1 MIKNYDNFYYKI
13 KHSVFV
19 LYEMHYLNSQI
30 KLCEATS
37 VISDTFF
44 FQPNLISIVKVVI
57 LIFYLFRMRNPVF

>member
-1 MIKNYDNFYYKI
+1 
-13 KHSVFV
+13 
-19 LYEMHYLNSQI
+19 MHYLNSQI

-57 LIFYLFRMRNPVF
+57 LILYLFRMRNPVF